1 MVATGLFNERDA
13 VCERAMYRRI
23 ASSRFDAEE
32 YPPMLFLILS
42 IVFMSG
48 LAISLGVGGQRG
60 LNAIGLN
67 AIFRTT
73 GGILGILGFLLWG
86 DRANLPEIWSRVGA
100 LAFTAGCFYWLAGIA
115 AIQAVRLGHLGV
127 TWTVTR
133 CAVVLPT
140 LASMIFWRELPLWPV
155 TPLLLAR
162 LAGLVLTLVV
172 AFLIGMDRRRPH
184 PGDCA
189 HPVSA
194 TWIVWLATAFLAQG
208 AWEITLRASG
218 AFQDET
224 ARGVFIA
231 TVFVTAMIFALGAWM
246 LRRPCVGRGELCYGV
261 LAGVCAVLG
270 SGLRPWVLRD
280 LPGIVVFPVTA
291 VSVML
296 LVQLAA
302 RVLLR
307 HRLSG
312 WGRAAL
318 AVAVV
323 AIIFLTIRV

>member
-1 MVATGLFNERDA
+1 MI
-13 VCERAMYRRI
+13 Y
-23 ASSRFDAEE
+23 
-32 YPPMLFLILS
+32 LILS

-48 LAISLGVGGQRG
+48 LAISLGLGGQRG
-60 LNAIGLN
+60 LSAIGLN
-67 AIFRTT
+67 AVFRTT
-73 GGILGILGFLLWG
+73 GGILGLLGLLLWG
-86 DRANLPEIWSRVGA
+86 DWAELPAIWPRVGA

-140 LASMIFWRELPLWPV
+140 LASMIFWRELPLWPM

-189 HPVSA
+189 HPASGI
-194 TWIVWLATAFLAQG
+194 WLVWLITAFLAQG

-218 AFQDET
+218 AFQDEA

-231 TVFVTAMIFALGAWM
+231 TVFVTAMIFSLGIWIF
-246 LRRPCVGRGELCYGV
+246 RRPRVGRGELSYGV

-270 SGLRPWVLRD
+270 SGLRPWALRD

-302 RVLLR
+302 RVFLR

-318 AVAVV
+318 AVAVA
-323 AIIFLTIRV
+323 AIALLTIRLSESLHVSSTVRLHGHHDTAMPESTKIRD